1 MNKRSVSVVSLLF
14 TSISAIIGSGWL
26 FSSYYAVTYAGSA
39 SILSWILGG
48 LAVLV
53 VAFVFGEVCSFLPIT
68 GFSTRVPQ
76 YTHGTVV
83 GFIFSWIIWLS
94 YAAMTPTETQAI
106 IQYISYYFPQLVH
119 GDNALTKYGY
129 MVATFLMLLIS
140 VINVY
145 SLCWL
150 IRSNNFLTV
159 FKMVIPL
166 FIAFVLLSYNFS
178 IKNTFHPIDLPFAP
192 FGLKGVFAA
201 LSSGGI
207 VFAFNGFKQAAEMAG
222 EAKKPHLALP
232 IALVGSIVI
241 CLVIYLFLQVAFI
254 NSLQPDN
261 LKYGWSN
268 LILAASSSPLASVI
282 AGSHVEWLLP
292 FLYSCAIIAPLA
304 AAMMYCSSAG
314 RSLYGMSKN
323 KYVPPVLQKLNP
335 HGNPGYAIIAN
346 FFVGMLMFAPL
357 PGWNNMVAFLSSLM
371 AVTYAIGPINLLSLR
386 KQVPDHQRLFRLPVA
401 RIWSATAFYLCTLL
415 IYWCGWRIIY
425 KLDVTILVGLMIILV
440 YQYVNYLHKKPVE
453 LHWRASIWLLVY
465 FCGLS
470 LISYLGGFG
479 GGLDI
484 IPFGIDLIALGIF
497 SIFVIYLS
505 LEFNISS
512 ETTRAYILE
521 LQTEM

>member
-1 MNKRSVSVVSLLF
+1 MVKRSVSVVSLLF
-14 TSISAIIGSGWL
+14 ASISAIIGSGWL
-26 FSSYYAVTYAGSA
+26 FSSYYAAICAGSA
-39 SILSWILGG
+39 SVLSWILGG
-48 LAVLV
+48 LAILII
-53 VAFVFGEVCSFLPIT
+53 AFVFGEICSLLPIT
-68 GFSTRVPQ
+68 GFSARVPQ

-106 IQYISYYFPQLVH
+106 IQYVSYYFPQLVH

-129 MVATFLMLLIS
+129 ITATFLMLLVS

-145 SLCWL
+145 SLRWL

-166 FIAFVLLSYNFS
+166 FIAFVLLSGNFS
-178 IKNTFHPIDLPFAP
+178 IENTFHPVDLPFAP

-222 EAKKPHLALP
+222 ETKKPHLALP
-232 IALVGSIVI
+232 IALAGSIVI

-261 LKYGWSN
+261 LKYGWNN
-268 LILAASSSPLASVI
+268 LMLAASSSPLASVI
-282 AGSHVEWLLP
+282 AESHAEWLLP

-323 KYVPPVLQKLNP
+323 RYVPFILQKLNP
-335 HGNPGYAIIAN
+335 HGNPGYAITAN

-371 AVTYAIGPINLLSLR
+371 AITYAIGPISLLSLR
-386 KQVPDHQRLFRLPVA
+386 KQAPDHPRLFRLPVA
-401 RIWSATAFYLCTLL
+401 YIWSATAFYLCTLL
-415 IYWCGWRIIY
+415 IYWCGWHIVY
-425 KLDVTILVGLMIILV
+425 MLDITILVGLTVILV
-440 YQYVNYLHKKPVE
+440 YQYISYLHKKPVE

-465 FCGLS
+465 FSGLS
-470 LISYLGGFG
+470 LISYLGSFG
-479 GGLDI
+479 GGLSI
-484 IPFGIDLIALGIF
+484 ISFGIDFIMLGIF

-505 LEFNISS
+505 LEFMLSP
-512 ETTRAYILE
+512 EKTRAYIKE
-521 LQTEM
+521 LQAEI